1 MDNGRKPRMAMDID
15 RKHAPGTTVLPGA
28 AGCKSLAV
36 EAGRRSG
43 HDPSELGRSSLA
55 REMIEGK
62 SAKQC

>member
-1 MDNGRKPRMAMDID
+1 MDDGRKTGIAMDID

-28 AGCKSLAV
+28 AGCKSLAI
-36 EAGRRSG
+36 EAGRRSS

-62 SAKQC
+62 RAK